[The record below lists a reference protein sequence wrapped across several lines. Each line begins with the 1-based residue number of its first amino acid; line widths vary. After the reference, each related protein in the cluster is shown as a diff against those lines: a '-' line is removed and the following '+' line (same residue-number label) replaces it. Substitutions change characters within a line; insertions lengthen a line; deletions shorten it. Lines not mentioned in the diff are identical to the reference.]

1 MKQVNFFKNLT
12 LKVKWMIYI
21 SCAIVL
27 AVGVTVIFSQWNVR
41 NILEDENRQTSADSA
56 KNAVNQVSL
65 GLLNYESAVLQLS
78 QVIEA
83 ILTNEEKDY
92 TQIDKI
98 TKTLHEQNND
108 YLAVYFMD
116 FNTGK
121 LHVTPEITYDWD
133 VRDSQTFAKL
143 NSNPNLQWMDIY
155 LDTGV
160 NKLMTSVIAPVFNN
174 GELVGAVGFDIDF
187 STIGSIRESI
197 ETDTSSK
204 LMIVDPN
211 GLIVSSFI
219 EDGDGK
225 NINADNSGKVEGVS
239 DLLKPDEL
247 ATEFSWLLN
256 DSNTNNQIE
265 QFNWDGMDYSGEIQT
280 IEKNNWKIVSVID
293 KGNFAEKLK
302 EFTINGWISLII
314 GLVIG
319 CLIAYF
325 MSIKLILIFSNL
337 KKVFERTA
345 KGDFITRFET
355 NSNDEIADLAN
366 HYNQMLDGVH
376 RLVLQVNENTNAIR
390 NSSNSLAIIAKENEQ
405 ALNNVST
412 SIEEIAMNSSNQAE
426 KMQDGS
432 NALQVLADGIETI
445 ELQSQQ
451 MADDATEALIEA
463 HTTIDKVDQLEE
475 TYTNLERAFQEVTI
489 VATNLDDKTKSISQV
504 TKLIAQIT
512 EQTNLLALNASIEAA
527 RAGEHGK
534 GFAVVA
540 DEVRKLAE
548 NSKAATTNI
557 QEIIKSILED
567 TEQLVQV
574 MQQTN
579 DISDNQK
586 VAVDTVNNAIKQL
599 SDTLENMKESITRT
613 MDNVSTMQQQKNVV
627 LSSMLVVHEMTTEV
641 TAETQ
646 EIASSIEE
654 QTSATTE
661 VTIHATHLNEQVE
674 NLSDSVSKFKL

>member
-1 MKQVNFFKNLT
+1 MNFFKNLT
-12 LKVKWMIYI
+12 LKAKWMIYI
-21 SCAIVL
+21 SFAIVL
-27 AVGVTVIFSQWNVR
+27 AVGITVVFSQWNVR
-41 NILEDENRQTSADSA
+41 NILEEENHQTSSDNA

-65 GLLNYESAVLQLS
+65 GLLNYESAILQFS
-78 QVIEA
+78 QVVEA

-98 TKTLHEQNND
+98 TKTLQEQNSD

-116 FNTGK
+116 FKTGK

-160 NKLMTSVIAPVFNN
+160 NQLMTSVIAPIFNN
-174 GELVGAVGFDIDF
+174 GKLVGAVGFDIDF

-197 ETDTSSK
+197 EEGTSSQ

-225 NINADNSGKVEGVS
+225 NINADNSGKIEGVS
-239 DLLKPDEL
+239 DLLNPREL

-265 QFNWDGMDYSGEIQT
+265 QFNWAGVDYSGEIQT

-293 KGNFAEKLK
+293 KDNFAEKLK

-314 GLVIG
+314 GLIIG
-319 CLIAYF
+319 CLFAYF
-325 MSIKLILIFSNL
+325 MSIKLIQIFSNL

-345 KGDFITRFET
+345 SGDFISRFET

-390 NSSNSLAIIAKENEQ
+390 NSSNSLAIIAQENEQ
-405 ALNNVST
+405 ALYNVST
-412 SIEEIAMNSSNQAE
+412 SIEEIAMSSSKQAE

-432 NALQVLADGIETI
+432 NALHVLAEGIETI
-445 ELQSQQ
+445 ELQSKQV
-451 MADDATEALIEA
+451 ADDAAEALIEA
-463 HTTIDKVDQLEE
+463 NTTIHKVDQLEE
-475 TYTNLERAFQEVTI
+475 TYTNLERAFQEVTV
-489 VATNLDDKTKSISQV
+489 VASNLDDKTKSISQV

-579 DISDNQK
+579 EISDNQK

-613 MDNVSTMQQQKNVV
+613 MEDVSTMQQQKNVV

-661 VTIHATHLNEQVE
+661 VTSHATHLNEQVE
-674 NLSDSVSKFKL
+674 KLSDSVSKFKL